1 MLNRLKMSQHPLAF
15 SFTVITAV
23 LLLLYGWTLTE
34 TVPLTV
40 EIGDGQCT
48 ALLGERSSTIPCP
61 EITGGK
67 AGVYLTST
75 SLAQRLWY
83 KPLDLLVPG
92 AAWES
97 IRLVTAE
104 GEWEDIVPAAGQ
116 ASGANKAIFW
126 DTPETQAFVIEGR
139 VRRPDNGHAG
149 ILLLEQ
155 HGGNG
160 WLFMIDSGNRQGVW
174 RRWEENRP
182 LETIAGVPY
191 QKPNLSQAQSL
202 LRQVIATFFGALAVI
217 VVVGGVGWVVR
228 RVRCSVNIEQCT
240 VNSIQYTVNSIR
252 LGRFRMGESWG
263 AKSDYA
269 ALMVALA
276 IFGITLWLA
285 VDELKHV
292 PHVQDSITF
301 LFQAQTLAE
310 GSLWAPQP
318 PQPEAFR
325 QEFLTVWDGKWF
337 GQYPPG
343 YPLVLAVGV
352 LTGAPWLVNPLL
364 AVLSSVLLIKL
375 GMLLYRPSTG
385 LLAGGLATLS
395 PFFLFLSGSLM
406 VHAAELFWTLLA
418 IFCWTMALRVPFRL
432 RWALLA
438 GSGLGM
444 LMLTRQITAAAVGIS
459 YMALLLPAE
468 AYAQRDRA
476 HHKAFIRRMG
486 RQTFMALAAVLP
498 FVMLLLGY
506 QRALTGLP
514 WQDPRLLERP
524 FDHPGF
530 GLDIGENENAF
541 KLSSFEGGMALTWY
555 TDPDQPPRGH
565 SPARGLYNT
574 EKNLEALANDLFGWY
589 PLIALAFCWIPFLLA
604 RPRRYDWLLLA
615 LLVVII
621 AVYVSYWT
629 TGIMFG
635 PRYYYAALPA
645 LLLLTAR
652 GIQTLGRRFGRVATA
667 SVLAVVVILTLV
679 FYWPGAVA
687 SLRGYNFIS
696 GEELALVERQIEG
709 EALVFVPV
717 KDWWDYGRFFSGNTP
732 WLDGRIIYARDL
744 GKKPNSRLQAVYADR
759 PAYLFQPE
767 TNTLRD
773 LSK

>member
-1 MLNRLKMSQHPLAF
+1 MSQHPLAF
-15 SFTVITAV
+15 SFIIVTAV
-23 LLLLYGWTLTE
+23 LLLLYGWTLSE
-34 TVPLTV
+34 TVSLTV

-67 AGVYLTST
+67 AGVYLTSI
-75 SLAQRLWY
+75 SLAQRMRY
-83 KPLDLLVPG
+83 KPLDLLVPD

-104 GEWEDIVPAAGQ
+104 GERENIVPDAGQ
-116 ASGANKAIFW
+116 AFGANKAIFW
-126 DTPETQAFVIEGR
+126 DTPEAQTSVIEGR
-139 VRRPDNGHAG
+139 VRRPDNGQAG
-149 ILLLEQ
+149 ILLLGPQGED
-155 HGGNG
+155 G
-160 WLFMIDSGNRQGVW
+160 WLFMIDSENRQGVW
-174 RRWEENRP
+174 RRWQDNQP
-182 LETIAGVPY
+182 ADTIAGVPY
-191 QKPNLSQAQSL
+191 QKPVLSQAQSL
-202 LRQVIATFFGALAVI
+202 LSELIATFLGALAVI

-228 RVRCSVNIEQCT
+228 RVRYTLNGEQ
-240 VNSIQYTVNSIR
+240 
-252 LGRFRMGESWG
+252 LGQFQRSESRG
-263 AKSDYA
+263 AKPVYA
-269 ALMVALA
+269 VLIAALA
-276 IFGITLWLA
+276 IFGITLWFA
-285 VDELKHV
+285 VDELERV

-301 LFQAQTLAE
+301 LFQAQTLAQ
-310 GSLWAPQP
+310 GALWAPQP
-318 PQPEAFR
+318 PQPEAFK
-325 QEFLTVWDGKWF
+325 QEFLTVADGKWF

-352 LTGAPWLVNPLL
+352 LLGAPWLVNPLL
-364 AVLSSVLLIKL
+364 AVMSSVLLIKL

-385 LLAGGLATLS
+385 LLAGGLALLS

-418 IFCWTMALRVPFRL
+418 IVCWTMALRAPFRL
-432 RWALLA
+432 RWALFA
-438 GSGLGM
+438 GSAMGM
-444 LMLTRQITAAAVGIS
+444 LLLTRQITAAAIGIS
-459 YMALLLPAE
+459 YMTLLLPAE
-468 AYAQRDRA
+468 ARAQQDGA
-476 HHKAFIRRMG
+476 HHHASIRRMG
-486 RQTFMALAAVLP
+486 RQTAVAVAAVLP
-498 FVMLLLGY
+498 FVMLLLSY
-506 QRALTGLP
+506 QRALTGSP

-530 GLDIGENENAF
+530 GPDIGESENAF
-541 KLSSFEGGMALTWY
+541 KLATFESGLALTWY

-565 SPARGLYNT
+565 SLARGLYNT
-574 EKNLEALANDLFGWY
+574 QQNLEALASGLFGWY
-589 PLIALAFCWIPFLLA
+589 PSIALAFCWIPFLLA

-615 LLVVII
+615 LLATIM

-652 GIQTLGRRFGRVATA
+652 GIQTLGSRFGRAATI
-667 SVLAVVVILTLV
+667 SVMAAIVILTLV

-696 GEELALVERQIEG
+696 GEERILVEGQIEG
-709 EALVFVPV
+709 QALVFVPV
-717 KDWWDYGRFFSGNTP
+717 NDWWDYGRFFSGNTP

-744 GKKPNSRLQAVYADR
+744 GEESNSRLQAIYAER
-759 PAYLFQPE
+759 QAYLFQPE
-767 TNTLRD
+767 TKTLRA

>member
-1 MLNRLKMSQHPLAF
+1 MLNRLKMSQHSLAF

-23 LLLLYGWTLTE
+23 LLLLYGWTLSE
-34 TVPLTV
+34 TVSLAV

-48 ALLGERSSTIPCP
+48 ALLGERSSTIACS

-67 AGVYLTST
+67 AGVYLRST

-83 KPLDLLVPG
+83 RPFDLLVPD

-97 IRLVTAE
+97 IRLITAE
-104 GEWEDIVPAAGQ
+104 GDRENKGPAADQ
-116 ASGANKAIFW
+116 AFGANQTIFW

-139 VRRPDNGHAG
+139 VRRPDSGHAG
-149 ILLLEQ
+149 ILLLDPQGE
-155 HGGNG
+155 NG

-174 RRWEENRP
+174 RRWEENQP
-182 LETIAGVPY
+182 LQTIAGVPY
-191 QKPNLSQAQSL
+191 QKPVLSQAQSL

-217 VVVGGVGWVVR
+217 VVVGSIGWAVR
-228 RVRCSVNIEQCT
+228 RARCSVFEQ
-240 VNSIQYTVNSIR
+240 V
-252 LGRFRMGESWG
+252 GRFERFGSWG
-263 AKSDYA
+263 AIPVSA
-269 ALMVALA
+269 VLAVALV

-285 VDELKHV
+285 VDELERV

-310 GSLWAPQP
+310 GALWAPEP
-318 PQPEAFR
+318 PQPEAFK

-352 LTGAPWLVNPLL
+352 LSGAPWLVNPLL
-364 AVLSSVLLIKL
+364 ALLSSALLIKL

-385 LLAGGLATLS
+385 LLAGGLALVS

-418 IFCWTMALRVPFRL
+418 VVCWTMALRAPFRL

-444 LMLTRQITAAAVGIS
+444 LLLTRQITAAAVGIS
-459 YMALLLPAE
+459 YMALLLPVE
-468 AYAQRDRA
+468 AWAQRSGA
-476 HHKAFIRRMG
+476 HHHASLRHMV
-486 RQTFMALAAVLP
+486 RQTAVALAAVLP

-506 QRALTGLP
+506 QRVLTGSP

-530 GLDIGENENAF
+530 GLDIGESENAF
-541 KLSSFEGGMALTWY
+541 KLAEFEGGIAISWY

-565 SPARGLYNT
+565 SLARGLYNT
-574 EKNLEALANDLFGWY
+574 DQNLEALAGDLFGWY
-589 PLIALAFCWIPFLLA
+589 PLIALAFCWIPFLLD

-615 LLVVII
+615 LLAVIM

-652 GIQTLGRRFGRVATA
+652 GIQSLGSRFGRAATA
-667 SVLAVVVILTLV
+667 SVLAVIMILTIV

-696 GEELALVERQIEG
+696 GEELALVEGQIEG

-717 KDWWDYGRFFSGNTP
+717 NDWWDYGRFFSGNTP

-744 GKKPNSRLQAVYADR
+744 GEEPNSRLQAVYEDR

-767 TNTLRD
+767 TNTLRY
-773 LSK
+773 LFK